1 MNSNVLTEQNKN
13 VIARIISDGMLSP
26 VYQPIVS
33 LKDGSIYAYEALSR
47 ITYKNASISV
57 SELFEIA
64 GQCGYLWELEKLCR
78 TNALKNATQKPQGAK
93 LFINVDGN
101 VLRDSN
107 FIKGFTKEKLNAY
120 SLKADDI
127 VFEITE
133 RSNSDN
139 YQLLRDVMEHYREQG
154 YEVALDDLGSGY
166 SGLNRLQNIKPEYVK
181 IDYELIHNINKDKS
195 KNVS

>member
-1 MNSNVLTEQNKN
+1 MQKAGKYYEQQCFNRRKKKCYSQNHIWRNVKSGLSAHCISN
-13 VIARIISDGMLSP
+13 
-26 VYQPIVS
+26 
-33 LKDGSIYAYEALSR
+33 
-47 ITYKNASISV
+47 KNASISV
-57 SELFEIA
+57 SELFETA

-78 TNALKNATQKPQGAK
+78 TNALKNATQKPHGVK

-120 SLKADDI
+120 SLKADNI

-139 YQLLRDVMEHYREQG
+139 YQLLRDTMEQSRNGCRTSDGKSEIHLHG
-154 YEVALDDLGSGY
+154 
-166 SGLNRLQNIKPEYVK
+166 NI
-181 IDYELIHNINKDKS
+181 HHG
-195 KNVS
+195 